1 MGRKK
6 IIVVGWY
13 GHKNLGDEAFK
24 ASFQFLWQDFDFDF
38 LDYVPADVNQY
49 DAAMI
54 GAGSFLDQPVVGLS
68 TIKIPMAFIGVG
80 ISVVHPQNMPA
91 LERARIIV
99 ARNHTKLS
107 VPTLFAPDVVFAQK
121 LKTNLE
127 RRKVITV
134 LMNNHF
140 TPRPKALEWQL
151 RSWDWFCTEF
161 AQVCDRLLDATGCTM
176 DFLPMC
182 TNRFE
187 DDRRCVGYLVDRMYN
202 KNKVNT
208 CYAELPSDTF
218 VRRIETS
225 ELVITQRFHG
235 MVYSVLARTPFV
247 AISGHD
253 KIRDLTEQ
261 LQYKTLVQY
270 YGFSINN
277 FMEAYA
283 SSVETQNFAPYH
295 DKALEIW
302 KNTSD
307 SVREKLFG

>member
-1 MGRKK
+1 MGSKK
-6 IIVVGWY
+6 VIVVGWY

-24 ASFQFLWQDFDFDF
+24 ASFQYLWQDFDLTF

-49 DAAMI
+49 DASI
-54 GAGSFLDQPVVGLS
+54 VGAGSFLDQPVKGIAS
-68 TIKIPMAFIGVG
+68 IRIPTAFVGVG
-80 ISVVHPQNMPA
+80 ITRVHPENQST
-91 LERARIIV
+91 LERAKV
-99 ARNHTKLS
+99 VVTRNHVALS
-107 VPTLFAPDVVFAQK
+107 VPTLYAPDMVFAQK
-121 LKTNLE
+121 LATDSQ

-161 AQVCDRLLDATGCTM
+161 AQAADRMIDATGCQLE
-176 DFLPMC
+176 FLPMC
-182 TNRFE
+182 TNKFE
-187 DDRRCVGYLVDRMYN
+187 DDRRCAGYVIDRMYN
-202 KNKVNT
+202 KAKVIT
-208 CYAELPSDTF
+208 CYAELNSQQF

-225 ELVITQRFHG
+225 QLVITQRFHG
-235 MVYSVLARTPFV
+235 MVYSVMSRTPFI

-283 SSVETQNFAPYH
+283 ASADLQNFAPYH